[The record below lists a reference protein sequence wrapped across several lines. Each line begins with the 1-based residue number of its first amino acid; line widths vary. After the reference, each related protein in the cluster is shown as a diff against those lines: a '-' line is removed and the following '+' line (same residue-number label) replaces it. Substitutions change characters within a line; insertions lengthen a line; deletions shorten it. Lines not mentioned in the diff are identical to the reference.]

1 MLKEEQTYLLERYLQ
16 AMTKNKI
23 PEIVQQA
30 NIKNLKQWLKSGK
43 QNREDYARMVI
54 KSAEDHFNRKQERK
68 KARGPHRKKL

>member
-43 QNREDYARMVI
+43 QNRE
-54 KSAEDHFNRKQERK
+54 
-68 KARGPHRKKL
+68 ARGPHRKKL